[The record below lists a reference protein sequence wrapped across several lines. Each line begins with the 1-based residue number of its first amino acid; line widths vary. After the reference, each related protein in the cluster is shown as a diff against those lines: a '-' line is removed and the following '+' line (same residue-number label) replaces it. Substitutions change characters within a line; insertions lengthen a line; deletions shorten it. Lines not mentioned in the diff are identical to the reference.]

1 MSDNLKDISNDY
13 INSFKKLDIS
23 EKKKELLYKIKSMS
37 DNYRLINDN
46 FFNVNEVFVD
56 NDGIINVN
64 DDNILLDTIFSY
76 IIEADNQVGIMIEKG
91 IDK

>member
-13 INSFKKLDIS
+13 INSFKKLDVN
-23 EKKKELLYKIKSMS
+23 EKKKEILYKIKNMS

-46 FFNVNEVFVD
+46 FFSVNECFVD
-56 NDGIINVN
+56 NNGIINVN
-64 DDNILLDTIFSY
+64 DDSVFLDTVFSY
-76 IIEADNQVGIMIEKG
+76 LVEADNQVGIMIEKG

>member
-13 INSFKKLDIS
+13 INSFKKLDIN

>member
-13 INSFKKLDIS
+13 INSFKKLDIN

-76 IIEADNQVGIMIEKG
+76 IIEVDNQVGIMIEKG